1 MILNIL
7 WYIREKNR
15 AAEKISKTYAYNV
28 LVVKWG
34 CRAEGND
41 ALRKWRTMRVNES
54 LTRSYPLIRIV
65 DLSIPYIK
73 ISYVMTDHLNDTVH
87 TWTNASID
95 EDKKS

>member
-1 MILNIL
+1 
-7 WYIREKNR
+7 
-15 AAEKISKTYAYNV
+15 
-28 LVVKWG
+28 
-34 CRAEGND
+34 
-41 ALRKWRTMRVNES
+41 MRVNES